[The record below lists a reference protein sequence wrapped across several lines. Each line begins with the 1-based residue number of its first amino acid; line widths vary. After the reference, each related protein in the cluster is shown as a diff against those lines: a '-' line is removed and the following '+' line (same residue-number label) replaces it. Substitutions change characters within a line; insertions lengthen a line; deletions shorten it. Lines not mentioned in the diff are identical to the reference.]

1 MRKLVTRKGTHKGS
15 SLQKYARDCYLLK
28 LFIDGDPSSTD
39 EVFRKDDQKSG
50 NEQAVSQNFQL
61 VELRFTLQT
70 VMSKVCEL
78 EKVNSE
84 NQKIIDKLT
93 TDNTNLKDEL
103 DKTELL
109 NNHMITFDRKSI

>member
-1 MRKLVTRKGTHKGS
+1 
-15 SLQKYARDCYLLK
+15 
-28 LFIDGDPSSTD
+28 
-39 EVFRKDDQKSG
+39 
-50 NEQAVSQNFQL
+50 
-61 VELRFTLQT
+61 
-70 VMSKVCEL
+70 MSKVCEL